1 MERLDMY
8 VKTIAMVVG
17 GLISYMVGG
26 LGLAFTVLL
35 GLMVIDY
42 ATGLMVAIYKKNLSS
57 RVGSRGFIRKLY
69 VILLIGAVY
78 LIEQVTFEQVGY
90 IADGVAV
97 AYCVMELVSIVENG
111 GKLNVPLP
119 KMLKDLIL
127 VLKPKSEQK

>member
-1 MERLDMY
+1 MY
-8 VKTIAMVVG
+8 VKTVVMIVG
-17 GLISYMVGG
+17 GLVSYMVGG
-26 LGLAFTVLL
+26 LGLAFTILL
-35 GLMVIDY
+35 GLMAIDY
-42 ATGLMVAIYKKNLSS
+42 ATGLMVAVYNKNLSS
-57 RVGSRGFIRKLY
+57 KIGSRGFIRKLY

-78 LIEQVTFEQVGY
+78 LVEQVTFEQVGY

-119 KMLKDLIL
+119 KILKDLIL

>member
-1 MERLDMY
+1 MY
-8 VKTIAMVVG
+8 MKAIITVVASLVSYLVG
-17 GLISYMVGG
+17 GF
-26 LGLAFTVLL
+26 GLAFTVLL
-35 GLMVIDY
+35 GLMAIDY
-42 ATGLMVAIYKKNLSS
+42 VTGLMVAIYKKNLSS
-57 RVGSRGFIRKLY
+57 KVGSRGFIRKLY

-78 LIEQVTFEQVGY
+78 LIEQITFEQVGY

>member
-1 MERLDMY
+1 MY

>member
-8 VKTIAMVVG
+8 VKTVAMVVG

-69 VILLIGAVY
+69 VILLIFAVY
-78 LIEQVTFEQVGY
+78 LIEQITFEQVGY
-90 IADGVAV
+90 IADGVAA
-97 AYCVMELVSIVENG
+97 AYCFIELVSIVENG

-119 KMLKDLIL
+119 KILKDLIL

>member
-1 MERLDMY
+1 MY
-8 VKTIAMVVG
+8 VKTIAMVAG
-17 GLISYMVGG
+17 GLVSYLVGG
-26 LGLAFTVLL
+26 LGLAFTILL

-42 ATGLMVAIYKKNLSS
+42 VTGLMVAIYNKNLSS

>member
-1 MERLDMY
+1 MY

-57 RVGSRGFIRKLY
+57 KVGSRGFIRKLY

>member
-1 MERLDMY
+1 MY
-8 VKTIAMVVG
+8 VKTIVMVVG

-26 LGLAFTVLL
+26 LGLAFTILL

-42 ATGLMVAIYKKNLSS
+42 VTGLMVAIYKKNLSS
-57 RVGSRGFIRKLY
+57 KVGSRGFIRKLY

>member
-8 VKTIAMVVG
+8 LKTLVMVTG
-17 GLISYMVGG
+17 SLISYMVGG
-26 LGLAFTVLL
+26 LGLAFTILL

-42 ATGLMVAIYKKNLSS
+42 VTGLMVAVYNKNLSS
-57 RVGSRGFIRKLY
+57 KIGSKGFIRKLY

-97 AYCVMELVSIVENG
+97 AYCVMELVSIIENG

>member
-8 VKTIAMVVG
+8 VKTLAMVVG

-26 LGLAFTVLL
+26 LGLAFTILL

-42 ATGLMVAIYKKNLSS
+42 VTGLMVAIYNKNLSS
-57 RVGSRGFIRKLY
+57 KIGSKGFIRKLY

-97 AYCVMELVSIVENG
+97 AYCVMELVSIIENG

>member
-1 MERLDMY
+1 MY
-8 VKTIAMVVG
+8 VKTLAMVVG

-26 LGLAFTVLL
+26 LGLAFTILL

-42 ATGLMVAIYKKNLSS
+42 VTGLMVAIYNKNLSS
-57 RVGSRGFIRKLY
+57 KIGSKGFIRKLY

-97 AYCVMELVSIVENG
+97 AYCVMELVSIIENG